1 MGVAAKA
8 PSDTASRV
16 RFDLTQVILG
26 IDFSRSTVPTHS
38 SPAVVSTEP
47 APRLANPH
55 AGGTMKSR
63 ALTCITAISL
73 FAALAALMLLGFS
86 PTAQALRG
94 VTTHTGTFAD
104 GATYLIEVPTNWN
117 GTLLLFSHGYV
128 GPGEPNPATD
138 VGDPLP
144 RFYLLTRGYAL
155 AGSSYATTAWAVHE
169 ALSDQI
175 AVLDT
180 FNSLVGQPS
189 RTIAWGN
196 SMGGLCWARAEL
208 PSTVLRCTS
217 DVWHL
222 GRKHGLLERVPR
234 LRRCIQDIARSCIG
248 VTGRQHHRSRHESW
262 HRPTSP
268 QRCPSHRPRK
278 STDSAGS
285 SSGRLTRLER
295 SLLAGTKSNRL
306 CHPRNKPIPIVS
318 AGS

>member
-16 RFDLTQVILG
+16 RFALTQVILG
-26 IDFSRSTVPTHS
+26 IDFSRSAVPTHS

-47 APRLANPH
+47 ALRLANPH
-55 AGGTMKSR
+55 AGGNMKSR
-63 ALTCITAISL
+63 ILTCITAISL

-144 RFYLLTRGYAL
+144 RFYLLTHGYAL
-155 AGSSYATTAWAVHE
+155 AGSSYATTGWAVHE

-196 SMGGLCWARAEL
+196 SMGGLISARLVQNYPGRFSGAL
-208 PSTVLRCTS
+208 PMCGIL
-217 DVWHL
+217 
-222 GRKHGLLERVPR
+222 
-234 LRRCIQDIARSCIG
+234 
-248 VTGRQHHRSRHESW
+248 
-262 HRPTSP
+262 
-268 QRCPSHRPRK
+268 
-278 STDSAGS
+278 AGS
-285 SSGRLTRLER
+285 VGFW
-295 SLLAGTKSNRL
+295 N
-306 CHPRNKPIPIVS
+306 
-318 AGS
+318 